1 MYLIQVKAAFLTI
14 IHYRP
19 IIGLLAPP
27 LSNSHEIYLIQ
38 NKSDISYLKTS
49 RAFDVS
55 DPLRQAKHCWLVT
68 L

>member
-1 MYLIQVKAAFLTI
+1 MYLIQVKEVFLTI

-27 LSNSHEIYLIQ
+27 LSNSHVIYLIQ

-49 RAFDVS
+49 RRS
-55 DPLRQAKHCWLVT
+55 DPLRQAKHCWLET